1 MDPRRRLSLPRSLA
15 RAPGDPL
22 VPGDARAPGRPPG
35 PARPAFRGWWVLASA
50 LTVQSLQATLFF
62 QAYGVY
68 APFWMAEFGWT
79 RTTVSWIHSLHRTET
94 GLLGP
99 INGWLLQRFGPRR
112 VTTFGVTLLGLGFI
126 VLAAAQ
132 NTWQFVAVFLVM
144 AVGGSMC
151 GILSL
156 MTAVVNWFDRRRSS
170 ALAILNMGISL
181 GGLLVPI
188 VAWGLTRA
196 DWRTVSVL
204 SGVVLLVIGLPAAR
218 AVIDDPESVGLRPD
232 GDAADGA
239 DTGPEESENAQ
250 PHAAPRPTAAERSA
264 AARAAFRTRAFWLI
278 SIGHSSALAI
288 VSAVTVHF
296 VIYVSETLGLS
307 VTLGAALLTLMTAC
321 ALVGQVSGGVLGD
334 RFDKRLLAGGGM
346 LLHASAMAVL
356 IWASAPAA
364 VVVAAV
370 LHGLG
375 WGVRGPLMGA
385 MRADYFGRAAF
396 AMVMGTSS
404 VIVTVGSVGGPLIVG
419 VLTDATGGY
428 ALSFALLAGIG
439 VMGAAAFFA
448 LPRSRRF
455 VRSEAGAVPS

>member
-1 MDPRRRLSLPRSLA
+1 
-15 RAPGDPL
+15 
-22 VPGDARAPGRPPG
+22 
-35 PARPAFRGWWVLASA
+35 
-50 LTVQSLQATLFF
+50 
-62 QAYGVY
+62 
-68 APFWMAEFGWT
+68 
-79 RTTVSWIHSLHRTET
+79 
-94 GLLGP
+94 
-99 INGWLLQRFGPRR
+99 
-112 VTTFGVTLLGLGFI
+112 
-126 VLAAAQ
+126 
-132 NTWQFVAVFLVM
+132 
-144 AVGGSMC
+144 
-151 GILSL
+151 
-156 MTAVVNWFDRRRSS
+156 
-170 ALAILNMGISL
+170 
-181 GGLLVPI
+181 
-188 VAWGLTRA
+188 
-196 DWRTVSVL
+196 
-204 SGVVLLVIGLPAAR
+204 
-218 AVIDDPESVGLRPD
+218 DPESVGLRPD

-250 PHAAPRPTAAERSA
+250 TQAMPRPTAAERSA

-439 VMGAAAFFA
+439 VLGAAAFFA
-448 LPRSRRF
+448 LPRSRRI

>member
-1 MDPRRRLSLPRSLA
+1 M
-15 RAPGDPL
+15 
-22 VPGDARAPGRPPG
+22 
-35 PARPAFRGWWVLASA
+35 FRGWWVLASA
-50 LTVQSLQATLFF
+50 VTVQSLQATLFF

-112 VTTFGVTLLGLGFI
+112 VTTIGVLVLGLGF
-126 VLAAAQ
+126 VALAGTQ
-132 NTWQFVAVFLVM
+132 TTLQFVAVFLVM

-188 VAWGLTRA
+188 VAWGLTRS

-204 SGVVLLVIGLPAAR
+204 SGVALLVIGLPAAR
-218 AVIDDPESVGLRPD
+218 SLIDDPESVGLLPD
-232 GDAADGA
+232 GDPAEENETKPDGV
-239 DTGPEESENAQ
+239 DRTPTQ
-250 PHAAPRPTAAERSA
+250 AAPRPTTAERSA

-321 ALVGQVSGGVLGD
+321 ALIGQVSGGVLGD

-404 VIVTVGSVGGPLIVG
+404 VIVTVGAVGGPLIVG
-419 VLTDATGGY
+419 ILTDATGGY
-428 ALSFALLAGIG
+428 ALGFATLVVTG
-439 VMGAAAFFA
+439 VIGAAAFFA
-448 LPRSRRF
+448 LPTLRRT
-455 VRSEAGAVPS
+455 AGSSARPVPS

>member
-1 MDPRRRLSLPRSLA
+1 MTP
-15 RAPGDPL
+15 AP
-22 VPGDARAPGRPPG
+22 
-35 PARPAFRGWWVLASA
+35 RPAFRGWWVLASA

-112 VTTFGVTLLGLGFI
+112 VTTFGVTLLGLGF
-126 VLAAAQ
+126 VALAGTRS
-132 NTWQFVAVFLVM
+132 TWQFVVVFLVM

-170 ALAILNMGISL
+170 ALAILNMGISV

-188 VAWGLTRA
+188 VAWGLTQA

-218 AVIDDPESVGLRPD
+218 AVIDDPESLGQRPD
-232 GDAADGA
+232 GDALAATEANALEADDA
-239 DTGPEESENAQ
+239 EPA
-250 PHAAPRPTAAERSA
+250 PAAPPPRPTAAERSA

-278 SIGHSSALAI
+278 SMGHSSALAI

-296 VIYVSETLGLS
+296 VIYVNETLGLS

-346 LLHASAMAVL
+346 LLHASAMVVL

-364 VVVAAV
+364 VVIAAI

-439 VMGAAAFFA
+439 LMGAAAFFTLPPA
-448 LPRSRRF
+448 TRATTTLATAPRSR
-455 VRSEAGAVPS
+455 GVP

>member
-1 MDPRRRLSLPRSLA
+1 MTP
-15 RAPGDPL
+15 AP
-22 VPGDARAPGRPPG
+22 
-35 PARPAFRGWWVLASA
+35 RPAFRGWWVLASA

-112 VTTFGVTLLGLGFI
+112 VTTFGVTLLGLGF
-126 VLAAAQ
+126 VALAGTRS
-132 NTWQFVAVFLVM
+132 TWQFVAVFLVM

-170 ALAILNMGISL
+170 ALAILNMGISV

-218 AVIDDPESVGLRPD
+218 AVIDEPESLGQRPD
-232 GDAADGA
+232 GDAPTSTAA
-239 DTGPEESENAQ
+239 NALENGDAE
-250 PHAAPRPTAAERSA
+250 PAPAPPRPTAAERSA
-264 AARAAFRTRAFWLI
+264 AARAAFRTRAFWFI
-278 SIGHSSALAI
+278 SMGHSSALAI

-296 VIYVSETLGLS
+296 VIYVNETLGLS

-364 VVVAAV
+364 VVVAAI

-439 VMGAAAFFA
+439 LMGAAAFFT
-448 LPRSRRF
+448 LPAPRRTT
-455 VRSEAGAVPS
+455 